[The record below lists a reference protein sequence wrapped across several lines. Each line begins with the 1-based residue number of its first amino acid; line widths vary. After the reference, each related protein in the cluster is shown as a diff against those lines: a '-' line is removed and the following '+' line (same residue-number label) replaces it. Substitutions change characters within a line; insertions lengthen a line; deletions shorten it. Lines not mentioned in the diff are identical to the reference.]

1 MGASTGRS
9 RGSGCDLVCSYG
21 WCTAEKGS
29 AAVGRAEVT
38 ATPREASELVP
49 YPPGSAW
56 LRGQPRSRR
65 AGRDPETEGRPPAPR
80 LDAGGSYPT
89 ASKAVLPYRGR
100 ERAAASNGSFFLAL
114 FRCIEPKYKIFINQ
128 CTKCSRKI
136 NRITQMDSKSRD
148 ESNESN

>member
-29 AAVGRAEVT
+29 AAVGRAEAT
-38 ATPREASELVP
+38 GTPREASEPVP

-56 LRGQPRSRR
+56 LRDSPGRGGLDGIRR
-65 AGRDPETEGRPPAPR
+65 LKADLPAPR

-89 ASKAVLPYRGR
+89 ASRRVVLPDQGR
-100 ERAAASNGSFFLAL
+100 ELAAASDGSLTAGA
-114 FRCIEPKYKIFINQ
+114 E
-128 CTKCSRKI
+128 
-136 NRITQMDSKSRD
+136 
-148 ESNESN
+148 

>member
-29 AAVGRAEVT
+29 AAVGRAEAT

-65 AGRDPETEGRPPAPR
+65 AGRDPETEGRPPRTETRCRR
-80 LDAGGSYPT
+80 LLSDSVEAGGT
-89 ASKAVLPYRGR
+89 AGPRPRTRGGVRRKSHGGGRIDAADVAEGAQVLI
-100 ERAAASNGSFFLAL
+100 SS
-114 FRCIEPKYKIFINQ
+114 
-128 CTKCSRKI
+128 
-136 NRITQMDSKSRD
+136 
-148 ESNESN
+148 

>member
-1 MGASTGRS
+1 MGAGTGRS

-29 AAVGRAEVT
+29 AAVGRAEAT

-65 AGRDPETEGRPPAPR
+65 AGRDPETEGRPPRTETGCRR
-80 LDAGGSYPT
+80 LLSDGVEAV
-89 ASKAVLPYRGR
+89 VLPYRGR
-100 ERAAASNGSFFLAL
+100 ELAAASNGSFFFTHGEHRRNCFIL
-114 FRCIEPKYKIFINQ
+114 IIFNLIF
-128 CTKCSRKI
+128 
-136 NRITQMDSKSRD
+136 
-148 ESNESN
+148 

>member
-1 MGASTGRS
+1 MGAGTGRS

-29 AAVGRAEVT
+29 AAVGRAEAT

-56 LRGQPRSRR
+56 LRDSPGRGGLDGIRR
-65 AGRDPETEGRPPAPR
+65 LKADLPAPR

-89 ASKAVLPYRGR
+89 ASRRVVLPDQGR
-100 ERAAASNGSFFLAL
+100 ELAAASDGSLTAGT
-114 FRCIEPKYKIFINQ
+114 E
-128 CTKCSRKI
+128 
-136 NRITQMDSKSRD
+136 
-148 ESNESN
+148 